1 MVLASILSQI
11 KQILVHELCTSASVE
26 YGVVSSQFYRFL
38 RVNRVAQQSFSEL
51 KWQAELVKVSIQSF
65 SWIDPEVFFKKGKDF
80 CLMFPPLEVPKSLFW
95 GLLNPGWGVWQSPL
109 FPQKIMLHE
118 VLLVFL
124 PLLFPSS
131 VFSWFFIIASY
142 SFSFGFLCHLLN
154 FCVLLS

>member
-11 KQILVHELCTSASVE
+11 MQILVTEPCTSASVE

-38 RVNRVAQQSFSEL
+38 RVNRVAQQIFSEL
-51 KWQAELVKVSIQSF
+51 KWQAELVKLSLQSF
-65 SWIDPEVFFKKGKDF
+65 SWIDPEVFFFKGKDF

-95 GLLNPGWGVWQSPL
+95 VLLNPGRGVWQSPL

-118 VLLVFL
+118 VLVFP
-124 PLLFPSS
+124 PLLFPCLG
-131 VFSWFFIIASY
+131 FSWFFIFASH
-142 SFSFGFLCHLLN
+142 SFSFGFFCHLLS